1 MYKSIP
7 KVVLGFAQMPDVC
20 EQNLGFPKPH
30 YLPNLIV
37 LLIACWIK
45 SRTFATPWNHQ
56 KVMCFVPMPLCSRQI
71 LSKSIQKVRVLWGFS
86 TGLKKPARGFSRNDK
101 G

>member
-7 KVVLGFAQMPDVC
+7 KAFLGFAQMPGVC
-20 EQNLGFPKPH
+20 EQNLGFTKPH

-37 LLIACWIK
+37 SLIPCWIK
-45 SRTFATPWNHQ
+45 SRTLATPWNHQ

-71 LSKSIQKVRVLWGFS
+71 LSKSIQS
-86 TGLKKPARGFSRNDK
+86 TGLVWVQYGF
-101 G
+101 